1 MKNIYSIK
9 INSKINSKIYINK
22 FTCKITNTFP
32 KLILALVLFSFYTLN
47 AQIDKSIK
55 NNNKNED
62 VKLSDKTL
70 QENIIKQDRF
80 NKLYES
86 AHPTPDYEAMV
97 KYNNSILR
105 KYKKN
110 PIQTLNTAKIPIIQ
124 SNKLEPK
131 FLVVNTIDEQGNT
144 TQPMQ
149 NESSI
154 AVNPTNPNNLIASS
168 VDYRDNSSTWVY
180 VSDDGGKSWRN
191 INLGKPYPTWRST
204 NDPSVMFYSD
214 GTGYLMYGAFPSNA
228 SGENGVFISR
238 TTDEGKTWTKHI
250 PVIEHKG
257 TMTLDSAFEDK
268 YYVQVDRAKNSTYS
282 GHVYTPWKR
291 VIALDSATQI
301 VVTKSTNKG
310 DTWST
315 PIPVSERLAGSSEDT
330 TFGQSFPLIT
340 TGPKGQVY
348 LVWNHGPKK
357 GIGFSKSLDGGL
369 TWTEQRIIHNYKEFG
384 TPKFLSG
391 QGVRHTVKGAVRAE
405 AYPIITCNYTEGS
418 RSGELY
424 LCWSADSIPNVYFSK
439 STDEG
444 ETWSSPKIVT
454 NTTKNDQFWPWIAV
468 DPITE
473 DLAIMYLDSRNDPE
487 NILVECFVSY
497 SSDGG
502 ETWIDRLADDAQS
515 DLRNNPFTGSSFAGD
530 YSGLDFYNGIIYPS
544 YVDMRNALKPGDPDS
559 DVFTAVVNTKAP
571 SPIENLEVVNMFD
584 NLDAVNLKWDNVFE
598 TTFGKSYP
606 STEAKI
612 LVKRNGEFLNLFENL
627 DENTSEKFDFND
639 NNKITP
645 FEKYDYEISIIRN
658 QDTSL
663 VKKITTFPGGSKDIP
678 SASLNK
684 VSFADNYEE
693 VIYLDYQI
701 PSKKLDGIT
710 DLNAPTSL
718 SIYINNDTTPIK
730 TIPLTINDTNKVIRV
745 ALDFLPEDGFY
756 NVKNRIMSKHP
767 NLPEKTT
774 VYSDYSESRFLYIGK
789 PHNFE
794 IYNFDDNDPPTYIS
808 GKWETTSEF
817 AYTPPNSLTNSK
829 VGNYDNNQNDTLYL
843 TPYFDYYDVEN
854 YVLFSFNH
862 AAIVENGDNCN
873 VEYSLDYG
881 KTWKL
886 LKNYNKRTYPEWEDG
901 ELNASDWKSESFNI
915 DLLPI
920 KNEEVKVVYFRYIF
934 KSNVFSVNDG
944 WYIDFI
950 QYVIDLSVEKDEKS
964 FANKVYPNPANELIT
979 IKNTSNNFNNDFKI
993 FNIFGIDITGITT
1006 YEIQGES
1013 TLINLTNL
1021 PAGVYYLKASDG
1033 QISKFTK
1040 IKN

>member
-1 MKNIYSIK
+1 MKNLYSI
-9 INSKINSKIYINK
+9 N
-22 FTCKITNTFP
+22 TNTKIMKFSYSNSIA
-32 KLILALVLFSFYTLN
+32 KIIFAFVLFSFYNLN
-47 AQIDKSIK
+47 AQIDKSIDKKIK
-55 NNNKNED
+55 NDNE
-62 VKLSDKTL
+62 LSKKVNDKIL
-70 QENIIKQDRF
+70 KENIIKQDRF

-110 PIQTLNTAKIPIIQ
+110 QIQTLNTAKIPIIQ

-204 NDPSVMFYSD
+204 NDPSVMFYTD

-228 SGENGVFISR
+228 SGENGVFISK

-268 YYVQVDRAKNSTYS
+268 YYVQVDRAKNSPYS

-301 VVTKSTNKG
+301 VVTKSTNQG
-310 DTWST
+310 LNWST

-340 TGPKGQVY
+340 TGPQGQVY

-357 GIGFSKSLDGGL
+357 GIGFSKSLDGGI

-384 TPKFLSG
+384 TPKFLTG

-444 ETWSSPKIVT
+444 ETWSAPKIVT
-454 NTTKNDQFWPWIAV
+454 STTKNDQFWPWIAI

-473 DLAIMYLDSRNDPE
+473 DLAIMYLDSRNDPD
-487 NILVECFVSY
+487 NILVECYVSY

-544 YVDMRNALKPGDPDS
+544 FVDMRKALKPGDPNS
-559 DVFTAVVNTKAP
+559 DVYTAIVNTRAP
-571 SPIENLEVVNMFD
+571 SPVENLEVANMFD
-584 NLDAVNLKWDNVFE
+584 NLEFINIKWDNVFE
-598 TTFGKSYP
+598 TTFGKPYP
-606 STEAKI
+606 ATEAKI
-612 LVKRNGEFLNLFENL
+612 LLKTNGKFEGTYEDLESSMDLFVAS
-627 DENTSEKFDFND
+627 D
-639 NNKITP
+639 IVP
-645 FEKYDYEISIIRN
+645 FERYDFEVSVIRN
-658 QDTSL
+658 NTDTSI
-663 VKKITTFPGGSKDIP
+663 VKKITVYPGGSKDIP
-678 SASLNK
+678 NAKLNQ
-684 VSFADNYEE
+684 FALNENLNGE
-693 VIYLDYQI
+693 FYLQFNI
-701 PSKKLDGIT
+701 PSKKLDNIT
-710 DLNAPTSL
+710 PLNEPKLLEVFLNNNTSEPLSTFPL
-718 SIYINNDTTPIK
+718 SIS
-730 TIPLTINDTNKVIRV
+730 DTNTNKSVSIKY
-745 ALDFLPEDGFY
+745 LEKDDFYLI
-756 NVKNRIMSKHP
+756 NHRIMSQHP
-767 NLPEKTT
+767 NLPSQTT
-774 VYSDYSESRFLYIGK
+774 VYSEFSKPELYYIGNHYNYK
-789 PHNFE
+789 PYTFDSQTPP
-794 IYNFDDNDPPTYIS
+794 IYNSKNWENTTNFAFSPPSSI
-808 GKWETTSEF
+808 
-817 AYTPPNSLTNSK
+817 TNSII
-829 VGNYDNNQNDTLYL
+829 GNYENGQNDTLMIV
-843 TPYFDYYDVEN
+843 PFISNDYTANDVN
-854 YVLFSFNH
+854 LSFYH
-862 AAIVENGDNCN
+862 AAITEVGDNCI

-886 LKNYNKRTYPEWEDG
+886 VKSFNKRAYPEWEDG
-901 ELNASDWKSESFNI
+901 ELNASDWKYEKLPLDISE
-915 DLLPI
+915 I
-920 KNEEVKVVYFRYIF
+920 KNEKLKVVYTRFIFRANPF
-934 KSNVFSVNDG
+934 GNNDG
-944 WYIDFI
+944 WYIDDINYDYPTSIETQNEAHFNI
-950 QYVIDLSVEKDEKS
+950 
-964 FANKVYPNPANELIT
+964 YPNPANDLIT
-979 IKNTSNNFNNDFKI
+979 INNALNNNGNDYKI
-993 FNIFGIDITGITT
+993 FNIFGIDVTENISIENHGDKTMV
-1006 YEIQGES
+1006 
-1013 TLINLTNL
+1013 NLSNL
-1021 PAGVYYLKASDG
+1021 PAGVYYIKSSNG
-1033 QISKFTK
+1033 MMSKFTK